1 MNHRLVN
8 YLSLCALVG
17 GLVALASGIAG
28 FLSSHEKDIYE
39 YGLALFLV
47 ASGMLG
53 WFGGVCLSRRR
64 RRS

>member
-1 MNHRLVN
+1 MTHRIVS

-39 YGLALFLV
+39 YGMALFLV
-47 ASGMLG
+47 TVGMLG
-53 WFGGVCLSRRR
+53 WFGGVCLSRK